1 MKNNWMIRNAGLGR
15 IWEVVVMDNFNP
27 SELNLKSLY
36 YDIKSVN
43 LNDLFK
49 LHIGMLNVAGDI

>member
-1 MKNNWMIRNAGLGR
+1 MIRNAGLGR